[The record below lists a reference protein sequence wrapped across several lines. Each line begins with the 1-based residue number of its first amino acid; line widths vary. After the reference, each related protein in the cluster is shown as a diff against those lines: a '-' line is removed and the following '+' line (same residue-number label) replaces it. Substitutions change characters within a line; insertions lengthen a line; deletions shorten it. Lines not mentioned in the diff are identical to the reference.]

1 MDAACDVGNI
11 ALLGERYGRTIV
23 VNQSL
28 DTSMATEALDRIRN
42 EIKALSTAER
52 AELADELI
60 KSLDITRDQGVEDAW
75 EREIMR
81 RVELIDSGQAKL
93 LDRAAFRERM
103 SGRIRSG
110 T

>member
-1 MDAACDVGNI
+1 
-11 ALLGERYGRTIV
+11 
-23 VNQSL
+23 
-28 DTSMATEALDRIRN
+28 MATEALKNILN
-42 EIKALSTAER
+42 EIKALSVSER

-60 KSLDITRDQGVEDAW
+60 KSLDNTRDQGVEDAW
-75 EREIMR
+75 EREIRR

-103 SGRIRSG
+103 NSRIRSG

>member
-11 ALLGERYGRTIV
+11 ALLGERIGRTIV
-23 VNQSL
+23 GNESL

-60 KSLDITRDQGVEDAW
+60 KSLDTTRDQGVEDAW

-81 RVELIDSGQAKL
+81 RVDLIDSGQAKL